1 MGQLGTLEGKGH
13 APVVTNAKWYDDTDH
28 TDRKYRLGR
37 KGEHC
42 DVVTDCE
49 KDLFCYKPDLF
60 DGVEPNSA
68 EQPKLHTCQEKKS
81 ESERCWSGGDCKDGL
96 VCLMKT
102 HVIGLGGDDNEC
114 MKKDANR
121 VNTLYHDF
129 DDNSYERTRAD
140 MVTVLKAFGETVD
153 DSTSEKVIK
162 DKYNKVT
169 DNLHPYFSNYEQYKD
184 QYVEKNIYFTA
195 SNKENQANL
204 EFNRAQHEEKEAR
217 DMWSNAESAR
227 RDLIIRF
234 YGEDPNAKGKVK
246 EDNGKGKEVE
256 KEVDKTYDDYF
267 FNKETLEVKGL
278 TQNIKEINDELKI
291 QKKKPTVWVEGDLK
305 GDLKIAKNSLNKAL
319 VKQEEVRDNLRKIEK
334 QLDARDIVLHNAKI
348 ETKRAETEKQWAE
361 EYLKEEEERLNT
373 LREKRE
379 NKNTKRDHHLQ
390 MWQWRSAGKLK
401 DAVNV
406 VKALLDNE
414 TSQPNSVKK
423 VNELRA

>member
-1 MGQLGTLEGKGH
+1 MG
-13 APVVTNAKWYDDTDH
+13 
-28 TDRKYRLGR
+28 
-37 KGEHC
+37 
-42 DVVTDCE
+42 
-49 KDLFCYKPDLF
+49 
-60 DGVEPNSA
+60 
-68 EQPKLHTCQEKKS
+68 
-81 ESERCWSGGDCKDGL
+81 
-96 VCLMKT
+96 
-102 HVIGLGGDDNEC
+102 
-114 MKKDANR
+114 
-121 VNTLYHDF
+121 
-129 DDNSYERTRAD
+129 
-140 MVTVLKAFGETVD
+140 
-153 DSTSEKVIK
+153 
-162 DKYNKVT
+162 
-169 DNLHPYFSNYEQYKD
+169 
-184 QYVEKNIYFTA
+184 
-195 SNKENQANL
+195 
-204 EFNRAQHEEKEAR
+204 

-234 YGEDPNAKGKVK
+234 YGEDPNAKGEVK
-246 EDNGKGKEVE
+246 EDNGNGKEVE

-334 QLDARDIVLHNAKI
+334 QLDAREIVLHNAKI
-348 ETKRAETEKQWAE
+348 ETKSAETEKQRAE
-361 EYLKEEEERLNT
+361 IYLKKEEERLNA

-406 VKALLDNE
+406 VKELLDNE